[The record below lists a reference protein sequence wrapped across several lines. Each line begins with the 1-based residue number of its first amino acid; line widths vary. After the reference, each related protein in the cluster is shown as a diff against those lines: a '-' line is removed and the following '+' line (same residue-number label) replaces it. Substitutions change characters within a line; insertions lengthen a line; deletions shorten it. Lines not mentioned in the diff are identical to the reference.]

1 MSQYKLYTVQCPS
14 IHYAL
19 YRVSQYTLYT
29 LQGVPEYI
37 IYIMHYIYRVSHET
51 LYRVSHFTLYVIQ
64 GVPVYTMH
72 YTRCPM
78 IHYTLF
84 RVSQYTLHYTG
95 FPILHYTL
103 CKVSQDSLYTIQGVP
118 VSPNVRRELRVYNW
132 PIMGTPEYQ
141 ILIDAETEFED
152 FMGIQLIQENRQS
165 IFYVKVNLIN
175 LSHVAELSIL
185 PVQI

>member
-1 MSQYKLYTVQCPS
+1 MYQYTLYRMSQYKLYT
-14 IHYAL
+14 
-19 YRVSQYTLYT
+19 
-29 LQGVPEYI
+29 LQ
-37 IYIMHYIYRVSHET
+37 ST
-51 LYRVSHFTLYVIQ
+51 
-64 GVPVYTMH
+64 PVYTMH
-72 YTRCPM
+72 YTGCPSIHYTLYRVSQNTLCTIYTGCPM
-78 IHYTLF
+78 IHYTGCPSLHYTLY

-95 FPILHYTL
+95 CPIIHYTL
-103 CKVSQDSLYTIQGVP
+103 CKVSQGSLYTIQGVP

-175 LSHVAELSIL
+175 LTTSLNYL
-185 PVQI
+185 YCRFKF